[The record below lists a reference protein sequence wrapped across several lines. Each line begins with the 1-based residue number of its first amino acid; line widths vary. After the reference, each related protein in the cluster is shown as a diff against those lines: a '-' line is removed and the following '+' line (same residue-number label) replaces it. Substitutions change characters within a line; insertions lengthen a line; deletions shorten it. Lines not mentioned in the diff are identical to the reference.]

1 MSFTSENATFDARI
15 MAERLYVRATEIN
28 MQRCYSKV
36 TANPNTEL
44 MRTICIGNQVVETMK
59 TYKLLG
65 VPIREDL
72 K

>member
-15 MAERLYVRATEIN
+15 MAERLYVRVTEIN
-28 MQRCYSKV
+28 VQRCLSKV
-36 TANPNTEL
+36 MANPNTVL
-44 MRTICIGNQVVETMK
+44 MRPICIGNQVVETVK

-65 VPIREDL
+65 VPIREDF